1 MNNILKIV
9 IAVNLIVITVLVFI
23 YPQLMIAPGKLIAS
37 HKQLE
42 TDCFACHAPLS
53 GVASER
59 CVTCHKTADI
69 GRLLTTGQAIA
80 KPRTSTPFHQELNS
94 QDCVAC
100 HSDHAGVTR
109 LMQQGHFNHALLQ
122 KATSEQ
128 CQNCH
133 KPPVDSLHQQISGQ
147 CSQCHTQ
154 EKWRSTTFD
163 HTKYF
168 SLEGDHNTRCVTCHV
183 RNDYSRYTCYGC
195 HEHSPASI
203 RRKHVEEGIRNFD
216 NCVQCHRSG
225 NEHDR
230 RDGDGERHGEKDDD

>member
-37 HKQLE
+37 HQQLE

-59 CVTCHKTADI
+59 CITCHKTADI

-100 HSDHAGVTR
+100 HSD
-109 LMQQGHFNHALLQ
+109 
-122 KATSEQ
+122 
-128 CQNCH
+128 
-133 KPPVDSLHQQISGQ
+133 
-147 CSQCHTQ
+147 
-154 EKWRSTTFD
+154 
-163 HTKYF
+163 
-168 SLEGDHNTRCVTCHV
+168 
-183 RNDYSRYTCYGC
+183 
-195 HEHSPASI
+195 